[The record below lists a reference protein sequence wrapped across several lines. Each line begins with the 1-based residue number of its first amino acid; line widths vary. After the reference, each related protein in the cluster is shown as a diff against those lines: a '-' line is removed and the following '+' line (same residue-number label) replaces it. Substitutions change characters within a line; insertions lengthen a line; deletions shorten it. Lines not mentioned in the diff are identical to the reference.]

1 LRTLEIYENSNNMS
15 KDTRNSILLWAVA
28 IVVVVVV
35 AIDLLP
41 DFEFPAWV
49 LPVAFAVMA
58 IDVIRGLV
66 IRSRRNRADP

>member
-1 LRTLEIYENSNNMS
+1 MS